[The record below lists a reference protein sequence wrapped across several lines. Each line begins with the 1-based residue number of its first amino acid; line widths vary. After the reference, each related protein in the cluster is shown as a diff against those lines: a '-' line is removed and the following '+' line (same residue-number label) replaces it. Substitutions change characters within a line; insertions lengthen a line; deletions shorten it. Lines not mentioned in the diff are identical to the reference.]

1 MASAVSPSGEV
12 QSAGFAF
19 HDHERRKQPGL
30 ATSDVD
36 STEDWEKRQ
45 KTHAALAS
53 LATTDDEKLYLFKSD
68 KARRAAVLAR
78 VVFIG
83 LYNFTEHEVG
93 GRQTMKDEEKKLQL
107 FNCVTKAINSI
118 QRLYPNAYLFA
129 SRPALRQPEDDGDN
143 DNAEEEDDDDDE
155 DGTNRNNSWKSA
167 LVAHKNAKPHDHGDL
182 IDPHYVHALLGRL
195 KVFLWK
201 AAAVIH
207 RGKLLDATGKAVY
220 DRTQVPQLA
229 SGYNLK
235 TVMAAVRFRVLESLQ
250 SLAKPPKKLNIA
262 WEWTF
267 YQDGAGAEV
276 LKGCETDATD
286 RYDHCS
292 CRAMYVPVH
301 CVCNRPCTRARACA
315 FVVSKCLYACVRV
328 RNARTHRLCITACAL
343 LCLFV

>member
-1 MASAVSPSGEV
+1 M
-12 QSAGFAF
+12 
-19 HDHERRKQPGL
+19 
-30 ATSDVD
+30 
-36 STEDWEKRQ
+36 
-45 KTHAALAS
+45 
-53 LATTDDEKLYLFKSD
+53 
-68 KARRAAVLAR
+68 
-78 VVFIG
+78 
-83 LYNFTEHEVG
+83 
-93 GRQTMKDEEKKLQL
+93 
-107 FNCVTKAINSI
+107 
-118 QRLYPNAYLFA
+118 
-129 SRPALRQPEDDGDN
+129 
-143 DNAEEEDDDDDE
+143 
-155 DGTNRNNSWKSA
+155 
-167 LVAHKNAKPHDHGDL
+167 
-182 IDPHYVHALLGRL
+182 HALLGRL

-250 SLAKPPKKLNIA
+250 SLAKPPKKLNTA

-301 CVCNRPCTRARACA
+301 SVCNRPCTRARACA

-328 RNARTHRLCITACAL
+328 RNAHTHRSPHAPFCASSCSFSYDSLRSLEDGLSRSERIKRRHAASRQVSRQESLAVGAAGRMTKTMAEVQHEL
-343 LCLFV
+343 LLTSLSQFKIAQQRRPETPSGNLTLSRVS